1 MLTDI
6 IQTITYTLDTKVL
19 SPYNAYTDW
28 TKDEAY
34 RYSNI
39 DIIDHGYIQGDVFHG
54 AYFGEAPT
62 PYGLTTKT
70 WRSSDTGAAA
80 SRLIIWYSST
90 AACTSPSMKPKQV
103 SSTGS
108 AIMRA
113 KSTPAST
120 GTGYSKTIKTSSVS

>member
-6 IQTITYTLDTKVL
+6 IQTITYTFDTKVL
-19 SPYNAYTDW
+19 PPYDADTDW
-28 TKDEAY
+28 TK
-34 RYSNI
+34 
-39 DIIDHGYIQGDVFHG
+39 
-54 AYFGEAPT
+54 
-62 PYGLTTKT
+62 
-70 WRSSDTGAAA
+70 
-80 SRLIIWYSST
+80 

-120 GTGYSKTIKTSSVS
+120 GTGYSKTMSTSSVS